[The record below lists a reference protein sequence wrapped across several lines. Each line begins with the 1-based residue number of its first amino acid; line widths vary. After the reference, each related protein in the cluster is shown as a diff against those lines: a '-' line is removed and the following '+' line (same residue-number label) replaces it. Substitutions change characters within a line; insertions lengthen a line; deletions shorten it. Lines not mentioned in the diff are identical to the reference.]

1 MKYKKPLMVAAAVGT
16 VGLAS
21 LGAVVSA
28 QTAGTTPQ
36 SSLIDKIA
44 QKFNL
49 KKEDVKAV
57 FDQDHAEREA
67 TMQKNVEDE
76 LTQAVKD
83 KKITEEQKQKILAKR
98 KELQAQRAADRDNF
112 KDKTEAERHA
122 AMEQKRTELEQW
134 AKDNNIPTD
143 YLRYVMGHGGPGHM
157 GPPPGGADVN
167 Q

>member
-1 MKYKKPLMVAAAVGT
+1 MKYKKHLMVAAAAGT

-28 QTAGTTPQ
+28 QTTGTTAQ

-57 FDQDHAEREA
+57 FDQDHAERET
-67 TMQKNVEDE
+67 TMQKQVEDE

-83 KKITEEQKQKILAKR
+83 KKITEDQKQKLLAKR
-98 KELQAQRAADRDNF
+98 KELQAQREADRESF
-112 KDKTEAERHA
+112 KDKTEAERHT

-134 AKDNNIPTD
+134 AKDNGISSE
-143 YLRYVMGHGGPGHM
+143 YLRYVAGHGPHGHM
-157 GPPPGGADVN
+157 GPPPGGANVN